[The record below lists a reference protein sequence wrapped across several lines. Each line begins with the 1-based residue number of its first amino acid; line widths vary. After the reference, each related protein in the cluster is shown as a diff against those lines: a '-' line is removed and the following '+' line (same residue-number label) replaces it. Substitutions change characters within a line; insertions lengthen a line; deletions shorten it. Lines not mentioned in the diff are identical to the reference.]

1 MKKRYSRNKVKH
13 RSMSLVILS
22 CGLCLAAHAVDFP
35 SAGGNLADPDD
46 WGGSLPSASDGI
58 VINQS
63 GTYTATDDIEF
74 GSLTV
79 AAQGVTFDFDSS
91 GNHWFRLANG
101 GENSFIL
108 SAPTDSLTSFLGG
121 IWDFV
126 GGTPYLAYATHS
138 QTSGKDVL
146 FNGCCWTNMTRLT
159 ISRGT
164 KAHSTEL
171 LMRGGSKVFTE
182 ELFVGNTSPRNILR
196 ITDGSSVVVDKGG
209 TGTTVYIDND
219 NNGNAP
225 QNAIYVEGAGSAFYV
240 RAGKTVLG
248 HKDMSGLVSVTDGAS
263 ASFKDLIIGN
273 NASASNNCLFVGN
286 GASVTVGG
294 TLAAQGI
301 GCALVVSNAT
311 LTLPDA
317 ARIGGAGYSNFTFRA
332 IGANTAFPLKF
343 ANDQDVFCDASQG
356 NVVALEQGIQC
367 NVDVSPFL
375 CYGATGGSKSHNV
388 LRVESNAKFMA
399 TTTVNFGERIQA
411 NSVSNQWVVAY
422 GGVVDLPELRMSGIG
437 NRLVVDNG
445 SVFCTNKYGV
455 SSQFLRFGYKHPRS
469 TDVPVDVG
477 LVLKGASPKV
487 YSTSNVTFDNGACL
501 RFEIPQ
507 SGYEDGY
514 CPLTANTISFAA
526 ATCRIEVDCADWLSA
541 GGGTIKLAQVSTN
554 NGLASL
560 EPALA
565 NVNLP
570 SGCRLF
576 IKDNALFL
584 KSKKGFILSIR

>member
-1 MKKRYSRNKVKH
+1 MKKQNSGNKVKH

-46 WGGSLPSASDGI
+46 WGGSLPSTSDDI

-63 GTYTATDDIEF
+63 GTYTATADIEF

-91 GNHWFRLANG
+91 GNHRLRLSG
-101 GENSFIL
+101 SDSSFLL

-121 IWDFV
+121 IWDF
-126 GGTPYLAYATHS
+126 GGRSQYLANTDNV
-138 QTSGKDVL
+138 SGKDIL
-146 FNGCCWTNMTRLT
+146 FDGCCWTNLTRLT
-159 ISRGT
+159 VSGAA

-171 LMRGGSKVFTE
+171 LMRDGAAVFTQA
-182 ELFVGNTSPRNILR
+182 LRVGEKSSKNILR
-196 ITDGSSVVVDKGG
+196 ITDGSSVIVDGTSTCVYMDIGDVDKGE
-209 TGTTVYIDND
+209 D
-219 NNGNAP
+219 AS
-225 QNAIYVEGAGSAFYV
+225 QNAIYVEGTGSV
-240 RAGKTVLG
+240 LDVSAGKTMLG
-248 HKDMSGLVSVTDGAS
+248 FKNRSGLLSVTDGAT
-263 ASFKDLIIGN
+263 ASFKDLTIGN
-273 NASASNNCLFVGN
+273 SIAASNNCLFVGN

-301 GCALVVSNAT
+301 GCSLVVSNAT

-343 ANDQDVFCDASQG
+343 AKDQDVFCEASQG
-356 NVVALEQGIQC
+356 NVIALEQGMQC
-367 NVDVSPFL
+367 NVDVSPCL

-399 TTTVNFGERIQA
+399 TTTVNFGERNQA
-411 NSVSNQWVVAY
+411 SSVSNLWIVAD

-437 NRLVVDNG
+437 NRLIVDSG
-445 SVFCTNKYGV
+445 SVFCTNKYEV
-455 SSQFLRFGYKHPRS
+455 ASQYLRFGYKRS
-469 TDVPVDVG
+469 GSTGDPVDVG
-477 LVLKGASPKV
+477 LVLKGSDPKV
-487 YSTSNVTFDNGACL
+487 HSTSSVIFANGACL

-507 SGYEDGY
+507 TGYEAGN
-514 CPLTANTISFAA
+514 CPLTASQVTFDA

-565 NVNLP
+565 NASLP
-570 SGCRLF
+570 SGCKLC
-576 IKDNALFL
+576 IKNNALFL
-584 KSKKGFILSIR
+584 KSEKGFILSIR